1 MDRNHLQNKP
11 RPSKSNRILSGPL
24 SHLARLW
31 KGLHSRVPSNHM
43 CDDMSRTYRQG
54 ERNKKDVHYFRNCTN
69 GINWLT
75 SPSSLPSSSD
85 HGDEWRA
92 AFDENSGFVYFYNK
106 KTKETTWKKPA
117 NFKEWRAVEDVGGGN
132 VFYYN
137 VLTRTTSKNRPA
149 ECMDGKRRQ
158 TNTEDEQVKRVG
170 HDKYIELVVEEPTGQ
185 KKSTTTNKK
194 SALRSSSK
202 VQNDENFSLYSSL
215 FQGISPLTDYD
226 RVEKILNH
234 LDCPCDE
241 KTSIVMQWL
250 KHLVPSQQKL
260 ENEQAD
266 SHPTIKTAY
275 HPSLHERDPPVINI
289 IRNGR
294 LRVQYL

>member
-1 MDRNHLQNKP
+1 MDRYHLQKKP
-11 RPSKSNRILSGPL
+11 RPSNSNGILSRPL

-31 KGLHSRVPSNHM
+31 KGLHSRDPSNHM
-43 CDDMSRTYRQG
+43 SDDMRQNNRQG
-54 ERNKKDVHYFRNCTN
+54 ERNKKDAHYFRNCTN

-75 SPSSLPSSSD
+75 SPSSLPSSPD

-92 AFDENSGFVYFYNK
+92 AFDEHSGFVYFYNK
-106 KTKETTWKKPA
+106 KTRETTWTKPV

-137 VLTRTTSKNRPA
+137 VLTRTTSKDRPA

-170 HDKYIELVVEEPTGQ
+170 HDKHIELVVEESPGQ

-194 SALRSSSK
+194 SVHRSSSK

-226 RVEKILNH
+226 RVEKILNY

-250 KHLVPSQQKL
+250 KHLAPPQQTL
-260 ENEQAD
+260 ENEQGD
-266 SHPTIKTAY
+266 SRPSIKSVN
-275 HPSLHERDPPVINI
+275 HPSLVDRDPPVINI